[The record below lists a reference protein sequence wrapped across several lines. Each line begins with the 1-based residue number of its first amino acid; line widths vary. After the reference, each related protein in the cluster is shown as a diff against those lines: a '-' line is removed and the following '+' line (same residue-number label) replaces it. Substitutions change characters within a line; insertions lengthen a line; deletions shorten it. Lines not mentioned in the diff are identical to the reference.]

1 MASVCDR
8 GYCSCVQVRSSH
20 WRHRFADMWVS
31 VGLLHQIHMM
41 AGNLN
46 SGQQETINQTWLKGL
61 KEQFANK

>member
-1 MASVCDR
+1 
-8 GYCSCVQVRSSH
+8 
-20 WRHRFADMWVS
+20 MWVS